1 MPLAQPGA
9 AESLSGGSSHR
20 SELSKAGIQTSG
32 GSLRYSDWRRLR
44 RLVPLRRSNWRS
56 KVKSPECFDL

>member
-9 AESLSGGSSHR
+9 TKSLSGGNRR
-20 SELSKAGIQTSG
+20 SELSKTGIQTSG